1 MLIRVERNLQR
12 NGLINLLVMLLMGA
26 AGYGL
31 ARYANVLSGQIAAV
45 FLGLG
50 VLVAFVSWFQM
61 RLEERERIEKLELDE
76 LARSKASATLFEGKD
91 SEVFPAQRS
100 REQFERFFVPG
111 FTFVLLLLQG
121 VAAVFLWRWLSK
133 VIAPEPFRQEM
144 VAMSLFALLALILFL
159 IGRFSATIARLENHR
174 LLRPGANHL
183 LLAAYL
189 CAFAALAVAG
199 VKAEFANTDLY
210 VAQGL
215 VIVLGVLAVETA
227 AILIFEIYRP
237 RVKGRVARPLYD
249 SRIVGVLAQ
258 PEGLVA
264 TAAQTLDYQFGFK
277 VSETWFYAAFKQ
289 AARWVFLLQLG
300 VLLLSTCFVF
310 VDPGEHALLERFG
323 RPVPGREI
331 LDPGAHLKWPWP
343 MDKVYRYRTD
353 EIQTL
358 RVGAVPD
365 EKEHEQRVVLWSVAH
380 SKEENFLVANR
391 EQTGTASASSTDTK
405 KTPPVS
411 LITVS
416 IPVQYQI
423 TNLVDWVYNHENS
436 SNLLQQL
443 ATREVVSYL
452 VSADINELMSSA
464 RHESALALR
473 SRIQAAAGA
482 QRLGVSILFVGLQD
496 LHPPMKVAPEYQKVV
511 SAMHQKQSKIIA
523 AEAEAIVTNT
533 LAGAQALALTNTADA
548 ERIRLELTATA
559 RAAAFTNQIPA
570 YKAAPTV
577 YQQRHYAQVFPRA
590 IAGARKYILVATN
603 TENVISFDLQQ
614 RIDDEYI
621 GKLGAAIT
629 EPKK

>member
-1 MLIRVERNLQR
+1 MERNLQR
-12 NGLINLLVMLLMGA
+12 NGLVNLLAMLLVGA

-31 ARYANVLSGQIAAV
+31 ARYANVLSGQVAAV

-50 VLVAFVSWFQM
+50 VLVALVSWFQM
-61 RLEERERIEKLELDE
+61 RLEERERLEKLELDE
-76 LARSKASATLFEGKD
+76 LARSKGSATLFEGKEA
-91 SEVFPAQRS
+91 EVFPIQRS

-121 VAAVFLWRWLSK
+121 GAAFFLWRWLGR
-133 VIAPEPFRQEM
+133 VIAPAPFREEM

-159 IGRFSATIARLENHR
+159 VGRFSATIARLENHR
-174 LLRPGANHL
+174 LLRPGANYL

-189 CAFAALAVAG
+189 WAFAALAVAG
-199 VKAEFANTDLY
+199 VKGEFLNTDLY
-210 VAQGL
+210 VARGL
-215 VIVLGVLAVETA
+215 VIVLGLMALETV
-227 AILIFEIYRP
+227 AILVFEIYRP
-237 RVKGRVARPLYD
+237 RVKGRITRALYD
-249 SRIVGVLAQ
+249 SRLVGVLAQ

-289 AARWVFLLQLG
+289 AARWVFLLQLA

-323 RPVPGREI
+323 RPVSGREV

-343 MDKVYRYRTD
+343 MDKVYRYRTE

-358 RVGAVPD
+358 RVGSVPEENEHR
-365 EKEHEQRVVLWSVAH
+365 EKIVLWTVAH

-391 EQTGTASASSTDTK
+391 QQAEVAVPTASAAK
-405 KTPPVS
+405 KAPPVS

-423 TNLVDWVYNHENS
+423 TNLVDWAYSHES
-436 SNLLQQL
+436 ASNLLQQL
-443 ATREVVSYL
+443 ATREVVRYL
-452 VSADINELMSSA
+452 VSADVSELMTHSRYEAS
-464 RHESALALR
+464 LALR
-473 SRIQAAAGA
+473 DRIQAASDAQKLGA
-482 QRLGVSILFVGLQD
+482 RVLFVGLQD
-496 LHPPMKVAPEYQKVV
+496 LHPPVKIAPEYQKVV
-511 SAMHQKQSKIIA
+511 SATHQKRAKIIA
-523 AEAEAIVTNT
+523 AEAEAISTNT
-533 LAGAQALALTNTADA
+533 LASAQALTLTNTAEA

-570 YKAAPTV
+570 YRSAPGV
-577 YQQRHYAQVFPRA
+577 YQQRLYARTFPRA
-590 IAGARKYILVATN
+590 IGNARKYIIVATN
-603 TENVISFDLQQ
+603 TENVISFDLIT
-614 RIDDEYI
+614 RPEDEYI
-621 GKLGAAIT
+621 GKLGTAIT

>member
-1 MLIRVERNLQR
+1 
-12 NGLINLLVMLLMGA
+12 MLLMGA

-210 VAQGL
+210 VARGL

-473 SRIQAAAGA
+473 DRIQAAAGA